1 MVTFEAQTRAQVDDF
16 YAIAMANGGSD
27 EGAPG
32 LRPQYS
38 PDYYGAYIRDP
49 DGNKICC
56 VCHSAH

>member
-1 MVTFEAQTRAQVDDF
+1 MVAFEAQTRAQVDNF

-32 LRPQYS
+32 LRPH
-38 PDYYGAYIRDP
+38 YYGAYIRDP

-56 VCHSAH
+56 VCHSAD